1 MICPITNDWCRTNG
15 CGEKCYKK
23 DSLGYSTSTQHEA
36 KLPVISRSISSQIA
50 QLRGMIESGYGR
62 TGKPLSVKRLK
73 KLKDTLA
80 QLEASQN
87 GL

>member
-1 MICPITNDWCRTNG
+1 MIIDMETNVNNTN
-15 CGEKCYKK
+15 EP
-23 DSLGYSTSTQHEA
+23 QHDA